1 MKRSEAKPALPAW
14 IFIVTDLALIGAGA
28 VIALRSEEPLTVGT
42 VIAVVACVSLGA
54 IAGLIPLVAR
64 YERQKNQILDERQR
78 VLEGMAQTLAASA
91 EQISIATSSLHQIN
105 EAAQKNIQQAAQ
117 LPNKLQDKVAQLQD
131 QIAAIRLGDTDKL
144 ETAAARLAKAAAE
157 LAKHESAANQHAAG
171 AQATLAKLS
180 EGAEA
185 IVRAQ
190 AAAVAALEAKL
201 AELDAKLK
209 SAGAR
214 TRASAAALTPVTPA
228 DTPSVAETVNPLA
241 TEITTPAAPTS
252 AGAAPAALANETPQP
267 AAEPIIPF
275 AEHAVTTPIEATSAA
290 PAETATV
297 APKRPRKPRQKET
310 PVPSVQTEQPAIPE
324 AALGTTTVI
333 AAVVATETPPPAE
346 TETAVPAPK
355 EATTPSP
362 APEPSAKNEH
372 SLDPAPSTAPVEPTA
387 AAPAPVEPASAEPPA
402 PSSPSAASSPEPEAS
417 APTAVVEPAPRK
429 RAPRKAQPDPEPSL
443 DLPLEDT
450 GGVAV
455 PGTVERTI
463 SSDGA
468 TRLIATSYI
477 GIGNRLF
484 IRGEGPGLSWD
495 QGVPLQF
502 VSIGKWR
509 WETNEANAPIRFKLL
524 KNDEQECSALGE
536 KTLEPG
542 HLHELSAQ
550 F

>member
-28 VIALRSEEPLTVGT
+28 VIALRAEEPLTVGT
-42 VIAVVACVSLGA
+42 VIAIVACVSLGA
-54 IAGLIPLVAR
+54 IAGLIPLVAS
-64 YERQKNQILDERQR
+64 YERQKNEILDARQR

-91 EQISIATSSLHQIN
+91 EQISIATGSLHQIN
-105 EAAQKNIQQAAQ
+105 EAAQRNLQQAAQ
-117 LPNKLQDKVAQLQD
+117 LPQKLQDKVTQLQD

-157 LAKHESAANQHAAG
+157 LAKHEAAANQQAAG
-171 AQATLAKLS
+171 AQATLVRLT

-214 TRASAAALTPVTPA
+214 TRASAAATATATPLAPAATPA
-228 DTPSVAETVNPLA
+228 PSETVQSPA
-241 TEITTPAAPTS
+241 PETTPPATPANTEAAAPT
-252 AGAAPAALANETPQP
+252 AANEPLPPTAEASVTPVESP
-267 AAEPIIPF
+267 AAEP
-275 AEHAVTTPIEATSAA
+275 VEAPV
-290 PAETATV
+290 PA
-297 APKRPRKPRQKET
+297 APKRPRKPRVKDAA
-310 PVPSVQTEQPAIPE
+310 PVPTDQAAIPE
-324 AALGTTTVI
+324 TATAIATAI
-333 AAVVATETPPPAE
+333 AAVATETPQA
-346 TETAVPAPK
+346 TETTASTAPAPEAPSSLPPPEPAAKNEQSPAPAAVPAEP
-355 EATTPSP
+355 AT
-362 APEPSAKNEH
+362 
-372 SLDPAPSTAPVEPTA
+372 
-387 AAPAPVEPASAEPPA
+387 AAPAAVATPAAEPPA
-402 PSSPSAASSPEPEAS
+402 PMTSAPTPAPEPES
-417 APTAVVEPAPRK
+417 AAPAAEPAPRK

-450 GGVAV
+450 GGAAV

-495 QGVPLQF
+495 KGVPLQF

-509 WETNEANAPIRFKLL
+509 WETNEANGPIRFKLL

>member
-28 VIALRSEEPLTVGT
+28 VIALRAEEPLTVGT
-42 VIAVVACVSLGA
+42 VIAIVACVSLGA
-54 IAGLIPLVAR
+54 IAGLIPLVAS
-64 YERQKNQILDERQR
+64 YERQKNEILDARQR

-91 EQISIATSSLHQIN
+91 EQISIATGSLHQIN
-105 EAAQKNIQQAAQ
+105 EAAQRNLQQAAQ
-117 LPNKLQDKVAQLQD
+117 LPQKLQDKVTQLQD

-157 LAKHESAANQHAAG
+157 LAKHEAAANQQAAG
-171 AQATLAKLS
+171 AQATLVRLT

-214 TRASAAALTPVTPA
+214 TRASAAATATATPLAPAATPA
-228 DTPSVAETVNPLA
+228 PSETVQSPA
-241 TEITTPAAPTS
+241 PETTPPATPASTEAAAPT
-252 AGAAPAALANETPQP
+252 AANEPLPPTAEASVTPVESP
-267 AAEPIIPF
+267 AAEP
-275 AEHAVTTPIEATSAA
+275 VEAPV
-290 PAETATV
+290 PA
-297 APKRPRKPRQKET
+297 APKRPRKPRVKDAA
-310 PVPSVQTEQPAIPE
+310 PVPTDQAAIPE
-324 AALGTTTVI
+324 TATAIATAI
-333 AAVVATETPPPAE
+333 AAVPTETPQATETTASTAPAPEAPSSLPPPEPAAKNE
-346 TETAVPAPK
+346 QSPAPAAVPAEP
-355 EATTPSP
+355 AT
-362 APEPSAKNEH
+362 
-372 SLDPAPSTAPVEPTA
+372 
-387 AAPAPVEPASAEPPA
+387 AAPAAVATPAAEPPA
-402 PSSPSAASSPEPEAS
+402 PMTSAPTPAPEPES
-417 APTAVVEPAPRK
+417 AAPAAEPAPRK

-450 GGVAV
+450 GGAAV

-495 QGVPLQF
+495 KGVPLQF

-509 WETNEANAPIRFKLL
+509 WETNEANGPIRFKLL

>member
-28 VIALRSEEPLTVGT
+28 VIALRAEEPLTVGT
-42 VIAVVACVSLGA
+42 VIAIVACVSLGA
-54 IAGLIPLVAR
+54 IAGLIPLVAS
-64 YERQKNQILDERQR
+64 YERQKNEILDARQR

-91 EQISIATSSLHQIN
+91 EQISIATGSLHQIN
-105 EAAQKNIQQAAQ
+105 EAAQRNLQQAAQ
-117 LPNKLQDKVAQLQD
+117 LPQKLQDKVTQLQD

-157 LAKHESAANQHAAG
+157 LAKHEAAANQQAAG
-171 AQATLAKLS
+171 AQATLVRLT

-214 TRASAAALTPVTPA
+214 TRASAAATATATPLAPAATPA
-228 DTPSVAETVNPLA
+228 PAEPVQSPA
-241 TEITTPAAPTS
+241 PETTPPATPANTEAAAPT
-252 AGAAPAALANETPQP
+252 AANEPLPPTAEASVTPVESP
-267 AAEPIIPF
+267 AAEP
-275 AEHAVTTPIEATSAA
+275 VEAPV
-290 PAETATV
+290 PA
-297 APKRPRKPRQKET
+297 APKRPRKPRVKDAA
-310 PVPSVQTEQPAIPE
+310 PVPTDQAAIPE
-324 AALGTTTVI
+324 AATAIATAI
-333 AAVVATETPPPAE
+333 AAVATETPQA
-346 TETAVPAPK
+346 TETTASTAPAPEAPSSLPPPEPAAKNEQSPAPAAVPAEP
-355 EATTPSP
+355 AT
-362 APEPSAKNEH
+362 
-372 SLDPAPSTAPVEPTA
+372 
-387 AAPAPVEPASAEPPA
+387 AAPAAVATPAAEPPA
-402 PSSPSAASSPEPEAS
+402 PMTSAPTPAPEPES
-417 APTAVVEPAPRK
+417 AAPAAEPAPRK

-450 GGVAV
+450 GGAAV

-495 QGVPLQF
+495 KGVPLQF

-509 WETNEANAPIRFKLL
+509 WETNEANGPIRFKLL

>member
-28 VIALRSEEPLTVGT
+28 VIALRAEEPLTVGT
-42 VIAVVACVSLGA
+42 VIAIVACVSLGA
-54 IAGLIPLVAR
+54 IAGLIPLVAS
-64 YERQKNQILDERQR
+64 YERQKNEILDARQR

-91 EQISIATSSLHQIN
+91 EQISIATGSLHQIN
-105 EAAQKNIQQAAQ
+105 EAAQRNLQQAAQ
-117 LPNKLQDKVAQLQD
+117 LPQKLQDKVTQLQD

-157 LAKHESAANQHAAG
+157 LAKHEAAANQQAAG
-171 AQATLAKLS
+171 AQATLVRLT

-214 TRASAAALTPVTPA
+214 TRASAAATATATPLAPAATPA
-228 DTPSVAETVNPLA
+228 PAEPVQSPA
-241 TEITTPAAPTS
+241 PETTPPATPASTEAAAPT
-252 AGAAPAALANETPQP
+252 AANEPLPPTAEASVTPVESP
-267 AAEPIIPF
+267 AAEP
-275 AEHAVTTPIEATSAA
+275 VEAPV
-290 PAETATV
+290 PA
-297 APKRPRKPRQKET
+297 APKRPRKPRVKDAA
-310 PVPSVQTEQPAIPE
+310 PVPTDQAAIPE
-324 AALGTTTVI
+324 TATAIATAI
-333 AAVVATETPPPAE
+333 AAVATETPQA
-346 TETAVPAPK
+346 TETTASTAPAPEAPSSLPPPEPAAKNEQSPAPAAVPAEP
-355 EATTPSP
+355 AT
-362 APEPSAKNEH
+362 
-372 SLDPAPSTAPVEPTA
+372 
-387 AAPAPVEPASAEPPA
+387 AAPAAVATPAAEPPA
-402 PSSPSAASSPEPEAS
+402 PMTSAPTPAPEPES
-417 APTAVVEPAPRK
+417 AAPAAEPAPRK

-450 GGVAV
+450 GGAAV

-495 QGVPLQF
+495 KGVPLQF

-509 WETNEANAPIRFKLL
+509 WETNEANGPIRFKLL

>member
-28 VIALRSEEPLTVGT
+28 VIALRAEEPLTVGT
-42 VIAVVACVSLGA
+42 VIAIVACVSLGA
-54 IAGLIPLVAR
+54 IAGLIPLVAS
-64 YERQKNQILDERQR
+64 YERQKNEILDARQR

-91 EQISIATSSLHQIN
+91 EQISIATGSLHQIN
-105 EAAQKNIQQAAQ
+105 EAAQRNLQQAAQ
-117 LPNKLQDKVAQLQD
+117 LPQKLQDKVTQLQD

-157 LAKHESAANQHAAG
+157 LAKHEAAANQQAAG
-171 AQATLAKLS
+171 AQATLVRLT

-209 SAGAR
+209 SAGTR
-214 TRASAAALTPVTPA
+214 TRASAAATATATPLAPAATPA
-228 DTPSVAETVNPLA
+228 PSETVQSPA
-241 TEITTPAAPTS
+241 PETTPPATPANTEAAAPT
-252 AGAAPAALANETPQP
+252 AANEPLPPTAEASVTPVESP
-267 AAEPIIPF
+267 AAEP
-275 AEHAVTTPIEATSAA
+275 VEAPV
-290 PAETATV
+290 PA
-297 APKRPRKPRQKET
+297 APKRPRKPRVKDAA
-310 PVPSVQTEQPAIPE
+310 PVPTDQAAIPE
-324 AALGTTTVI
+324 TATAIATAI
-333 AAVVATETPPPAE
+333 AAVATETPQA
-346 TETAVPAPK
+346 TETTASTAPAPEAPSSLPPPEPAAKNAQSPAPAAVPAEP
-355 EATTPSP
+355 AT
-362 APEPSAKNEH
+362 
-372 SLDPAPSTAPVEPTA
+372 
-387 AAPAPVEPASAEPPA
+387 AAPAAVATPAAEPPA
-402 PSSPSAASSPEPEAS
+402 PMTSAPTPAPEPES
-417 APTAVVEPAPRK
+417 AAPAAEPAPRK

-450 GGVAV
+450 GGAAV

-495 QGVPLQF
+495 KGVPLQF

-509 WETNEANAPIRFKLL
+509 WETNEANGPIRFKLL

>member
-28 VIALRSEEPLTVGT
+28 VIALRAEEPLTVGS
-42 VIAVVACVSLGA
+42 VIAIVACVSLGA
-54 IAGLIPLVAR
+54 IAGLIPLVAG
-64 YERQKNQILDERQR
+64 YERQKNEILDERQR

-105 EAAQKNIQQAAQ
+105 EAAQRNLQQAAQ
-117 LPNKLQDKVAQLQD
+117 LPQKLQDKVTQLQD

-157 LAKHESAANQHAAG
+157 LAKHEAAANQQAAG
-171 AQATLAKLS
+171 SQATLAKLS

-190 AAAVAALEAKL
+190 AAAVAALDAKL

-209 SAGAR
+209 SVG
-214 TRASAAALTPVTPA
+214 TRIRAAAAPA
-228 DTPSVAETVNPLA
+228 
-241 TEITTPAAPTS
+241 PAAPVGLAESPAPSEPLPTPAPETRPPAS
-252 AGAAPAALANETPQP
+252 PEITEAPALAAANETVQPNAETTVVPVDIP
-267 AAEPIIPF
+267 AAM
-275 AEHAVTTPIEATSAA
+275 TTEAPL
-290 PAETATV
+290 PA
-297 APKRPRKPRQKET
+297 APKRPRKPRVKE
-310 PVPSVQTEQPAIPE
+310 
-324 AALGTTTVI
+324 
-333 AAVVATETPPPAE
+333 
-346 TETAVPAPK
+346 
-355 EATTPSP
+355 
-362 APEPSAKNEH
+362 
-372 SLDPAPSTAPVEPTA
+372 
-387 AAPAPVEPASAEPPA
+387 AAPAPTEQPVIPGAATVAEISNAPAVSPEPPIAADAPVAASPATETTTATPPPEPAAKIELAPPPIPAASPAEPASTAPAPEIAPPAESPAPVSPPASASPQPEATAPAAEP
-402 PSSPSAASSPEPEAS
+402 S
-417 APTAVVEPAPRK
+417 PRK
-429 RAPRKAQPDPEPSL
+429 RAARKAQPDPEPSL
-443 DLPLEDT
+443 DLPLDDT
-450 GGVAV
+450 GSAAV

-484 IRGEGPGLSWD
+484 IRGEGAGLSWEK
-495 QGVPLQF
+495 GVPLQF
-502 VSIGKWR
+502 ISIGKWR
-509 WETNEANAPIRFKLL
+509 WETNEANAPVRFKLL
-524 KNDEQECSALGE
+524 KNDEQECTALGE

>member
-28 VIALRSEEPLTVGT
+28 VIALRAEEPLTVGT
-42 VIAVVACVSLGA
+42 VIAIVACVSLGA
-54 IAGLIPLVAR
+54 IAGLIPLVAG
-64 YERQKNQILDERQR
+64 YERQKNAILDERQR

-105 EAAQKNIQQAAQ
+105 EAAQRNLQQAAQ
-117 LPNKLQDKVAQLQD
+117 LPQKLQDKVTQLQD

-157 LAKHESAANQHAAG
+157 LAKHEAAANQQAAG
-171 AQATLAKLS
+171 SQASLARLS

-214 TRASAAALTPVTPA
+214 TRASTAATVTATPLAPAATPA
-228 DTPSVAETVNPLA
+228 PSETVQSPA
-241 TEITTPAAPTS
+241 PEITPPATPASTEAAAPT
-252 AGAAPAALANETPQP
+252 AANEPLPPTAEASVTPVESP
-267 AAEPIIPF
+267 AAEP
-275 AEHAVTTPIEATSAA
+275 VEAPV
-290 PAETATV
+290 PA
-297 APKRPRKPRQKET
+297 APKRPRKPRVKDAA
-310 PVPSVQTEQPAIPE
+310 PVPTDQAAIPE
-324 AALGTTTVI
+324 AATAIATAI
-333 AAVVATETPPPAE
+333 AAVPTETPQATETTASTAPAPEAPSSLPPPEPAAKNAQSPA
-346 TETAVPAPK
+346 TAAVPAEP
-355 EATTPSP
+355 AT
-362 APEPSAKNEH
+362 
-372 SLDPAPSTAPVEPTA
+372 
-387 AAPAPVEPASAEPPA
+387 AAPAAVATPAAEPPA
-402 PSSPSAASSPEPEAS
+402 PMTSAPTPAPEPES
-417 APTAVVEPAPRK
+417 AAPAAEPAPRK

-450 GGVAV
+450 GGAAV

-495 QGVPLQF
+495 KGVPLQF

-509 WETNEANAPIRFKLL
+509 WETNEANGPIRFKLL

>member
-28 VIALRSEEPLTVGT
+28 VIALRAEEPLTVGT
-42 VIAVVACVSLGA
+42 VIAIVACVSLGA
-54 IAGLIPLVAR
+54 IAGLIPLVAS
-64 YERQKNQILDERQR
+64 YERQKNEILDARQR

-91 EQISIATSSLHQIN
+91 EQISIATGSLHQIN
-105 EAAQKNIQQAAQ
+105 EAAQRNLQQAAQ
-117 LPNKLQDKVAQLQD
+117 LPQKLQDKVTQLQD

-157 LAKHESAANQHAAG
+157 LAKHEAAANQQAAG
-171 AQATLAKLS
+171 AQATLVRLT

-214 TRASAAALTPVTPA
+214 TRASAAATATATPLAPAATPA
-228 DTPSVAETVNPLA
+228 PAEPVQSPA
-241 TEITTPAAPTS
+241 PETTPPATPANTEAAAPT
-252 AGAAPAALANETPQP
+252 AANEPLPPTAEASVTPVESP
-267 AAEPIIPF
+267 AAEP
-275 AEHAVTTPIEATSAA
+275 VEAPV
-290 PAETATV
+290 PA
-297 APKRPRKPRQKET
+297 APKRPRKPRVKDAA
-310 PVPSVQTEQPAIPE
+310 PVPTDQAAIPE
-324 AALGTTTVI
+324 TATAIATAI
-333 AAVVATETPPPAE
+333 AAVATETPQA
-346 TETAVPAPK
+346 TETTASTAPAPEAPSSLPPPEPAAKNEQSPAPAAVPAEP
-355 EATTPSP
+355 AT
-362 APEPSAKNEH
+362 
-372 SLDPAPSTAPVEPTA
+372 
-387 AAPAPVEPASAEPPA
+387 AAPAAVATPAAEPPA
-402 PSSPSAASSPEPEAS
+402 PMTSAPTPAPEPES
-417 APTAVVEPAPRK
+417 AAPAAEPAPRK

-450 GGVAV
+450 GGAAV

-495 QGVPLQF
+495 KGVPLQF

-509 WETNEANAPIRFKLL
+509 WETNEANGPIRFKLL

>member
-28 VIALRSEEPLTVGT
+28 VIALRAEEPLTVGT
-42 VIAVVACVSLGA
+42 VIAIVACVSLGA
-54 IAGLIPLVAR
+54 IAGLIPLVAS
-64 YERQKNQILDERQR
+64 YERQKNEILDARQR

-91 EQISIATSSLHQIN
+91 EQISIATGSLHQIN
-105 EAAQKNIQQAAQ
+105 EAAQRNLQQAAQ
-117 LPNKLQDKVAQLQD
+117 LPQKLQDKVTQLQD

-157 LAKHESAANQHAAG
+157 LAKHEAAANQQAAG
-171 AQATLAKLS
+171 AQATLVRLT

-214 TRASAAALTPVTPA
+214 TRASAAATATATPLAPAATPA
-228 DTPSVAETVNPLA
+228 PSETVQSPA
-241 TEITTPAAPTS
+241 PETTPPATPASTEAAAPT
-252 AGAAPAALANETPQP
+252 AANEPLPPTAEASVTPVESP
-267 AAEPIIPF
+267 AAEP
-275 AEHAVTTPIEATSAA
+275 VEAPV
-290 PAETATV
+290 PA
-297 APKRPRKPRQKET
+297 APKRPRKPRVKDAA
-310 PVPSVQTEQPAIPE
+310 PVPTDQAAIPE
-324 AALGTTTVI
+324 TATAIATAI
-333 AAVVATETPPPAE
+333 AAVATETPQA
-346 TETAVPAPK
+346 TETTASTAPAPEAPSSLPPPEPAAKNAQSPAPAAVPAEP
-355 EATTPSP
+355 AT
-362 APEPSAKNEH
+362 
-372 SLDPAPSTAPVEPTA
+372 
-387 AAPAPVEPASAEPPA
+387 AAPAAVATPAAEPPA
-402 PSSPSAASSPEPEAS
+402 PMTSAPTPAPEPES
-417 APTAVVEPAPRK
+417 AAPAAEPAPRK

-450 GGVAV
+450 GGAAV

-495 QGVPLQF
+495 KGVPLQF

-509 WETNEANAPIRFKLL
+509 WETNEANGPIRFKLL

>member
-28 VIALRSEEPLTVGT
+28 VIALRAEEPLTVGT
-42 VIAVVACVSLGA
+42 VIAIVACVSLGA
-54 IAGLIPLVAR
+54 IAGLIPLVAS
-64 YERQKNQILDERQR
+64 YERQKNEILDARQR

-105 EAAQKNIQQAAQ
+105 EAAQRNLQQAAQ
-117 LPNKLQDKVAQLQD
+117 LPQKLQDKVTQLQD

-157 LAKHESAANQHAAG
+157 LAKHEAAANQQAAG
-171 AQATLAKLS
+171 AQATLVRLT

-209 SAGAR
+209 SAGTR
-214 TRASAAALTPVTPA
+214 TRASAAATAAATPLAPAATPA
-228 DTPSVAETVNPLA
+228 PSETVQSPA
-241 TEITTPAAPTS
+241 PETTPPATPANTEAAAPT
-252 AGAAPAALANETPQP
+252 AANEPLPPTAEASVTPVESPAAKPVEAPVP
-267 AAEPIIPF
+267 A
-275 AEHAVTTPIEATSAA
+275 
-290 PAETATV
+290 
-297 APKRPRKPRQKET
+297 APKRPRKPRVKDAA
-310 PVPSVQTEQPAIPE
+310 PVPTDQAAIPE
-324 AALGTTTVI
+324 AATAIATAI
-333 AAVVATETPPPAE
+333 AAVATETPQA
-346 TETAVPAPK
+346 TETTASTAPAPEAPSSLPQPEPAAKNEQSPAPAAVPAEP
-355 EATTPSP
+355 AT
-362 APEPSAKNEH
+362 
-372 SLDPAPSTAPVEPTA
+372 
-387 AAPAPVEPASAEPPA
+387 AAPAAVATPAAEPPA
-402 PSSPSAASSPEPEAS
+402 PMTSAPTPAPEPES
-417 APTAVVEPAPRK
+417 AAPAAEPAPRK

-450 GGVAV
+450 GGAAV

-495 QGVPLQF
+495 KGVPLQF

>member
-28 VIALRSEEPLTVGT
+28 VIALRAEEPLTVGT
-42 VIAVVACVSLGA
+42 VIAIVACVSLGA
-54 IAGLIPLVAR
+54 IAGLIPLVAS
-64 YERQKNQILDERQR
+64 YERQKNEILDARQR

-91 EQISIATSSLHQIN
+91 EQISIATGSLHQIN
-105 EAAQKNIQQAAQ
+105 EAAQRNLQQAAQ
-117 LPNKLQDKVAQLQD
+117 LPQKLQDKVTQLQD

-157 LAKHESAANQHAAG
+157 LAKHEAAANQQAAG
-171 AQATLAKLS
+171 AQATLVRLT

-214 TRASAAALTPVTPA
+214 TRASAAATATATPLAPAATPA
-228 DTPSVAETVNPLA
+228 PSETVQSPA
-241 TEITTPAAPTS
+241 PETTPPATPASTEAAAPT
-252 AGAAPAALANETPQP
+252 AANEPLPPTAEASVTPVESP
-267 AAEPIIPF
+267 AAEP
-275 AEHAVTTPIEATSAA
+275 VEAPV
-290 PAETATV
+290 PA
-297 APKRPRKPRQKET
+297 APKRPRKPRVKDAA
-310 PVPSVQTEQPAIPE
+310 PVPTDQAAIPE
-324 AALGTTTVI
+324 TATAIATAI
-333 AAVVATETPPPAE
+333 AAVATETPQA
-346 TETAVPAPK
+346 TETTASTAPAPEAPSSLPPPEPAAKNEQSPAPAAVPAEP
-355 EATTPSP
+355 AT
-362 APEPSAKNEH
+362 
-372 SLDPAPSTAPVEPTA
+372 
-387 AAPAPVEPASAEPPA
+387 AAPAAVATPAAEPPA
-402 PSSPSAASSPEPEAS
+402 PMTSAPTPAPEPES
-417 APTAVVEPAPRK
+417 AAPAAEPAPRK

-450 GGVAV
+450 GGAAV

-495 QGVPLQF
+495 KGVPLQF

-509 WETNEANAPIRFKLL
+509 WETNEANGPIRFKLL

>member
-28 VIALRSEEPLTVGT
+28 VIALRAEEPLTVGT
-42 VIAVVACVSLGA
+42 VIAIVACVSLGA
-54 IAGLIPLVAR
+54 IAGLIPLVAS
-64 YERQKNQILDERQR
+64 YERQKNEILDARQR

-91 EQISIATSSLHQIN
+91 EQISIATGSLHQIN
-105 EAAQKNIQQAAQ
+105 EAAQRNLQQAAQ
-117 LPNKLQDKVAQLQD
+117 LPQKLQDKVTQLQD

-157 LAKHESAANQHAAG
+157 LAKHEAAANQQAAG
-171 AQATLAKLS
+171 AQATLVRLT

-214 TRASAAALTPVTPA
+214 TRASAAATATATPLAPAATPA
-228 DTPSVAETVNPLA
+228 PSETVQSPA
-241 TEITTPAAPTS
+241 PETTPPATPANTEAAAPT
-252 AGAAPAALANETPQP
+252 AANEPLPPTAEASVTPVESP
-267 AAEPIIPF
+267 AAEP
-275 AEHAVTTPIEATSAA
+275 VEAPV
-290 PAETATV
+290 PA
-297 APKRPRKPRQKET
+297 APKRPRKPRVKDSA
-310 PVPSVQTEQPAIPE
+310 PVPTEQAAIPE
-324 AALGTTTVI
+324 AATAIATAI
-333 AAVVATETPPPAE
+333 AAVATETPQA
-346 TETAVPAPK
+346 TETTASTAPAPEAPSSLPPPEPAAKNEQSPAPAAVPAEP
-355 EATTPSP
+355 AT
-362 APEPSAKNEH
+362 
-372 SLDPAPSTAPVEPTA
+372 
-387 AAPAPVEPASAEPPA
+387 AAPAAVATPAAEPPA
-402 PSSPSAASSPEPEAS
+402 PMTSAPTPAPEPES
-417 APTAVVEPAPRK
+417 AAPAAEPAPRK

-450 GGVAV
+450 GGAAV

-495 QGVPLQF
+495 KGVPLQF

-509 WETNEANAPIRFKLL
+509 WETNEANGPIRFKLL

>member
-28 VIALRSEEPLTVGT
+28 VIALRAEEPLTVGT
-42 VIAVVACVSLGA
+42 VIAIVACVSLGA
-54 IAGLIPLVAR
+54 IAGLIPLVAS
-64 YERQKNQILDERQR
+64 YERQKNEILDARQR

-91 EQISIATSSLHQIN
+91 EQISIATGSLHQIN
-105 EAAQKNIQQAAQ
+105 EAAQRNLQQAAQ
-117 LPNKLQDKVAQLQD
+117 LPQKLQDKVTQLQD

-157 LAKHESAANQHAAG
+157 LAKHEAAANQQAAG
-171 AQATLAKLS
+171 AQATLVRLT

-214 TRASAAALTPVTPA
+214 TRASAAATVTATPLAPAATPA
-228 DTPSVAETVNPLA
+228 PSETVQSPA
-241 TEITTPAAPTS
+241 PETTPPATPANTEAAAPT
-252 AGAAPAALANETPQP
+252 AANEPLPPTAEASVTPVESP
-267 AAEPIIPF
+267 AAEP
-275 AEHAVTTPIEATSAA
+275 VEAPV
-290 PAETATV
+290 PA
-297 APKRPRKPRQKET
+297 APKRPRKPRVKDAA
-310 PVPSVQTEQPAIPE
+310 PVPTDQAAIPE
-324 AALGTTTVI
+324 AATAIATAI
-333 AAVVATETPPPAE
+333 AAVATETPQA
-346 TETAVPAPK
+346 TETTASTAPAPEAPSSLPPPEPAAKNEQSPAPAAVPAEP
-355 EATTPSP
+355 AT
-362 APEPSAKNEH
+362 
-372 SLDPAPSTAPVEPTA
+372 
-387 AAPAPVEPASAEPPA
+387 AAPAAVATPAAEPPA
-402 PSSPSAASSPEPEAS
+402 PMTSAPTPAPEPES
-417 APTAVVEPAPRK
+417 AAPAAEPAPRK

-450 GGVAV
+450 GGAAV

-495 QGVPLQF
+495 KGVPLQF

-509 WETNEANAPIRFKLL
+509 WETNEANGPIRFKLL

>member
-28 VIALRSEEPLTVGT
+28 VIALRAEEPLTVGT
-42 VIAVVACVSLGA
+42 VIAIVACVSLGA
-54 IAGLIPLVAR
+54 IAGLIPLVAS
-64 YERQKNQILDERQR
+64 YERQKNEILDARQR

-91 EQISIATSSLHQIN
+91 EQISIATGSLHQIN
-105 EAAQKNIQQAAQ
+105 EAAQRNLQQAAQ
-117 LPNKLQDKVAQLQD
+117 LPQKLQDKVTQLQD

-157 LAKHESAANQHAAG
+157 LAKHEAAANQQAAG
-171 AQATLAKLS
+171 AQATLVRLT

-209 SAGAR
+209 SAGTR
-214 TRASAAALTPVTPA
+214 TRASAAATVTATPLAPAATPA
-228 DTPSVAETVNPLA
+228 PAEPVQSPA
-241 TEITTPAAPTS
+241 PETTPPATPANTEAAAPT
-252 AGAAPAALANETPQP
+252 AANEPLPPTAEASVTPVESP
-267 AAEPIIPF
+267 AAEP
-275 AEHAVTTPIEATSAA
+275 VEAPV
-290 PAETATV
+290 PA
-297 APKRPRKPRQKET
+297 APKRPRKPRVKDAA
-310 PVPSVQTEQPAIPE
+310 PVPTDQAAIPE
-324 AALGTTTVI
+324 AATAIATAI
-333 AAVVATETPPPAE
+333 AAVATETPQA
-346 TETAVPAPK
+346 TETTASTAPAPEAPSSLPPPEPAAKNAQSPAPAAVPAEP
-355 EATTPSP
+355 AT
-362 APEPSAKNEH
+362 
-372 SLDPAPSTAPVEPTA
+372 
-387 AAPAPVEPASAEPPA
+387 AAPAAVATPAAEPPA
-402 PSSPSAASSPEPEAS
+402 PMTSAPTPAPEPES
-417 APTAVVEPAPRK
+417 AAPAAEPAPRK

-450 GGVAV
+450 GGAAV

-495 QGVPLQF
+495 KGVPLQF

-509 WETNEANAPIRFKLL
+509 WETNEANGPIRFKLL

>member
-28 VIALRSEEPLTVGT
+28 VIALRAEEPLTVGT
-42 VIAVVACVSLGA
+42 VIAIVACVSLGA
-54 IAGLIPLVAR
+54 IAGLIPLVAS
-64 YERQKNQILDERQR
+64 YERQKNEILDARQR

-91 EQISIATSSLHQIN
+91 EQISIATGSLHQIN
-105 EAAQKNIQQAAQ
+105 EAAQRNLQQAAQ
-117 LPNKLQDKVAQLQD
+117 LPQKLQDKVTQLQD

-157 LAKHESAANQHAAG
+157 LAKHEAAANQQAAG
-171 AQATLAKLS
+171 AQATLVRLT

-209 SAGAR
+209 SAGTR
-214 TRASAAALTPVTPA
+214 TRASAAATATATPLAPAATPA
-228 DTPSVAETVNPLA
+228 PSETVQSPA
-241 TEITTPAAPTS
+241 PETTPPATPASTEAAAPT
-252 AGAAPAALANETPQP
+252 AANEPLPPTAEASVTPVESP
-267 AAEPIIPF
+267 AAEP
-275 AEHAVTTPIEATSAA
+275 VEAPV
-290 PAETATV
+290 PA
-297 APKRPRKPRQKET
+297 APKRPRKPRVKDAA
-310 PVPSVQTEQPAIPE
+310 PVPTDQAAIPE
-324 AALGTTTVI
+324 AATAIATAI
-333 AAVVATETPPPAE
+333 AAVATETPQA
-346 TETAVPAPK
+346 TETTASTAPAPEAPSSLPPPEPAAKNEQSPAPAAVPAEP
-355 EATTPSP
+355 AT
-362 APEPSAKNEH
+362 
-372 SLDPAPSTAPVEPTA
+372 
-387 AAPAPVEPASAEPPA
+387 AAPAAVATPAAEPPA
-402 PSSPSAASSPEPEAS
+402 PMTSAPTPAPEPES
-417 APTAVVEPAPRK
+417 AAPAAEPAPRK

-450 GGVAV
+450 GGAAV

-495 QGVPLQF
+495 KGVPLQF

-509 WETNEANAPIRFKLL
+509 WETNEANGPIRFKLL

>member
-1 MKRSEAKPALPAW
+1 MKSSEAKPALPAW

-28 VIALRSEEPLTVGT
+28 VIALRAEEPLTVGT
-42 VIAVVACVSLGA
+42 VIAIVACVSLGA
-54 IAGLIPLVAR
+54 IAGLIPLVAS
-64 YERQKNQILDERQR
+64 YERQKNEILDARQR

-91 EQISIATSSLHQIN
+91 EQISIATGSLHQIN
-105 EAAQKNIQQAAQ
+105 EAAQRNLQQAAQ
-117 LPNKLQDKVAQLQD
+117 LPQKLQDKVTQLQD

-157 LAKHESAANQHAAG
+157 LAKHEAAANEQAAG
-171 AQATLAKLS
+171 AQATLVRLT

-214 TRASAAALTPVTPA
+214 TRASAAATATATP
-228 DTPSVAETVNPLA
+228 L
-241 TEITTPAAPTS
+241 
-252 AGAAPAALANETPQP
+252 APAATPAPAEPVQSPAPETTPPATPANTEPAASTAANEPLPPTAEASVTPVESP
-267 AAEPIIPF
+267 AAEP
-275 AEHAVTTPIEATSAA
+275 VEAPV
-290 PAETATV
+290 PA
-297 APKRPRKPRQKET
+297 APKRPRKPRVKDAA
-310 PVPSVQTEQPAIPE
+310 PVPTDQTAIPE
-324 AALGTTTVI
+324 TATAIATAI
-333 AAVVATETPPPAE
+333 AAVATETPQA
-346 TETAVPAPK
+346 TETTASTAPAPEAPSSLPPPEPAAKNEQSRAPAAVPAEP
-355 EATTPSP
+355 AT
-362 APEPSAKNEH
+362 
-372 SLDPAPSTAPVEPTA
+372 
-387 AAPAPVEPASAEPPA
+387 AAPAAVATPAAEPPA
-402 PSSPSAASSPEPEAS
+402 PMTSAPTPAPEPES
-417 APTAVVEPAPRK
+417 AAPAAEPAPRK

-450 GGVAV
+450 GGAAV

-495 QGVPLQF
+495 KGVPLQF

-509 WETNEANAPIRFKLL
+509 WETNEANGPIRFKLL

>member
-28 VIALRSEEPLTVGT
+28 VIALRAEEPLTVGT
-42 VIAVVACVSLGA
+42 VIAIVACVSLGA
-54 IAGLIPLVAR
+54 IAGLIPLVAS
-64 YERQKNQILDERQR
+64 YERQKNEILDARQR

-91 EQISIATSSLHQIN
+91 EQISIATGSLHQIN
-105 EAAQKNIQQAAQ
+105 EAAQRNLQQAAQ
-117 LPNKLQDKVAQLQD
+117 LPQKLQDKVTQLQD

-157 LAKHESAANQHAAG
+157 LAKHEAAANQQAAG
-171 AQATLAKLS
+171 AQATLVRLT

-209 SAGAR
+209 SAGTR
-214 TRASAAALTPVTPA
+214 TRASAAATAAATPVSPAATPA
-228 DTPSVAETVNPLA
+228 PAEPVQSPA
-241 TEITTPAAPTS
+241 PETTPPATPANTEAAAPT
-252 AGAAPAALANETPQP
+252 AANEPLPPTAEASVTPVESP
-267 AAEPIIPF
+267 AAEP
-275 AEHAVTTPIEATSAA
+275 VEAPV
-290 PAETATV
+290 PA
-297 APKRPRKPRQKET
+297 APKRPRKPRVKDSA
-310 PVPSVQTEQPAIPE
+310 PVPTEQAAIPE
-324 AALGTTTVI
+324 AATAIATAI
-333 AAVVATETPPPAE
+333 AAVATETPQA
-346 TETAVPAPK
+346 TETTASTAPAPEAPSSLPPPEPAAKNEQSPAPAAVPAEP
-355 EATTPSP
+355 AT
-362 APEPSAKNEH
+362 
-372 SLDPAPSTAPVEPTA
+372 
-387 AAPAPVEPASAEPPA
+387 AAPAAVATPAAEPPA
-402 PSSPSAASSPEPEAS
+402 PMTSAPTPAPEPES
-417 APTAVVEPAPRK
+417 AAPAAEPAPRK

-450 GGVAV
+450 GGAAV

-495 QGVPLQF
+495 KGVPLQF

-509 WETNEANAPIRFKLL
+509 WETNEANGPIRFKLL